1 MKKVNILIADDH
13 DLFRCGLKE
22 ILLSFDFVNTILE
35 ASDGIDVIK
44 FIENKNEQIDIL
56 ILDIQMPLLNG
67 FETIK
72 KVRLIN
78 TKVKVIILTMM
89 IQENI
94 MAQMLKED
102 INGFLLKNA
111 SKNELKETLI
121 SVIEKGHSFSEEM
134 IQVMHQAYLNKK
146 YIKQNKNYIKLS
158 ERENEILH
166 LICQEKTANEIAEEL
181 NISPRTV
188 EVHKQNLMEKTQ
200 TRNTV
205 GLVLYAIRNG
215 LIQCT

>member
-1 MKKVNILIADDH
+1 MKKINILIADDH

-22 ILLSFDFVNTILE
+22 LLLSFDFVENIFE
-35 ASDGIDVIK
+35 AADGIDVMHFFEK
-44 FIENKNEQIDIL
+44 KNENIDIL
-56 ILDIQMPLLNG
+56 ILDIQMPKLNG

-72 KVRLIN
+72 KLRTIN
-78 TKVKVIILTMM
+78 SKVKVIVLSMM
-89 IQENI
+89 MQENV

-102 INGFLLKNA
+102 INGFLSKNA
-111 SKNELKETLI
+111 SKNELKETLL
-121 SVIEKGHSFSEEM
+121 SVIEKGHCFSEDM
-134 IQVMHQAYLNKK
+134 IRVMHQAYLNKK
-146 YIKQNKNYIKLS
+146 YIKETKNYIKLS
-158 ERENEILH
+158 EREKQILE
-166 LICQEKTANEIAEEL
+166 LICQEKTANEIADDL

-215 LIQCT
+215 LINCA

>member
-1 MKKVNILIADDH
+1 MKDINVLIADDH
-13 DLFRCGLKE
+13 DLFRLGLKG
-22 ILLSFDFVNTILE
+22 IISSFNFVKNIFE
-35 ASDGIDVIK
+35 AADGIDVLHYL
-44 FIENKNEQIDIL
+44 ENKKEHIDII
-56 ILDIQMPLLNG
+56 ILDIQMPKLNG

-72 KVRLIN
+72 KIRTFNSEI
-78 TKVKVIILTMM
+78 KVIVLTMM
-89 IQENI
+89 VQENV

-111 SKNELKETLI
+111 SKSELEKTI
-121 SVIEKGHSFSEEM
+121 TSVIKNGHCFTEEM
-134 IQVMHQAYLNKK
+134 IRVMHQAYLNKRF
-146 YIKQNKNYIKLS
+146 IKETKNYIKLS
-158 ERENEILH
+158 ERENQILT
-166 LICQEKTANEIAEEL
+166 LICQEKTASEIAEEL

-215 LIQCT
+215 LIDCV

>member
-1 MKKVNILIADDH
+1 MKKINILIADDH

-22 ILLSFDFVNTILE
+22 LLLSFDFVENIFE
-35 ASDGIDVIK
+35 AADGIDVMHFFEK
-44 FIENKNEQIDIL
+44 KNENIDIL
-56 ILDIQMPLLNG
+56 ILDIQMPKLNG

-72 KVRLIN
+72 KLRTIN
-78 TKVKVIILTMM
+78 SKVKVIVLSMM
-89 IQENI
+89 MQENV

-102 INGFLLKNA
+102 INGFLSKNA
-111 SKNELKETLI
+111 SKNELKETLL
-121 SVIEKGHSFSEEM
+121 SVIEKGQCFSEEM
-134 IQVMHQAYLNKK
+134 IRVMHQAYLNKK
-146 YIKQNKNYIKLS
+146 YIKETKNYIKLS
-158 ERENEILH
+158 EREKQILE
-166 LICQEKTANEIAEEL
+166 LICQEKTANEIADDL

-215 LIQCT
+215 LINCA

>member
-1 MKKVNILIADDH
+1 MKKINILIADDH

-22 ILLSFDFVNTILE
+22 LLLSFDFVENIFE
-35 ASDGIDVIK
+35 AADGIDVMHFFEK
-44 FIENKNEQIDIL
+44 KNENIDVL
-56 ILDIQMPLLNG
+56 ILDIQMPKLNG

-72 KVRLIN
+72 KLRTIN
-78 TKVKVIILTMM
+78 SKVKVIVLSMM
-89 IQENI
+89 MQENV

-102 INGFLLKNA
+102 INGFLSKNA
-111 SKNELKETLI
+111 SKNELKETLL
-121 SVIEKGHSFSEEM
+121 SVIEKGHCFSEDM
-134 IQVMHQAYLNKK
+134 IRVMHQAYLNKK
-146 YIKQNKNYIKLS
+146 YIKETKNYIKLS
-158 ERENEILH
+158 EREKQILE
-166 LICQEKTANEIAEEL
+166 LICQEKTANEIADDL

-215 LIQCT
+215 LINCA

>member
-1 MKKVNILIADDH
+1 MKKINILIADDH

-22 ILLSFDFVNTILE
+22 LLLSFDFVENIFE
-35 ASDGIDVIK
+35 AADGIDVMRFFEK
-44 FIENKNEQIDIL
+44 KNENIDIL
-56 ILDIQMPLLNG
+56 ILDIQMPKLNG

-72 KVRLIN
+72 KLRTIN
-78 TKVKVIILTMM
+78 SKVKVIVLSMM
-89 IQENI
+89 MQENV

-102 INGFLLKNA
+102 INGFLSKNA
-111 SKNELKETLI
+111 SKNELKETLL
-121 SVIEKGHSFSEEM
+121 SVIEKGHCFSEDM
-134 IQVMHQAYLNKK
+134 IRVMHQAYLNKK
-146 YIKQNKNYIKLS
+146 YIKETKNYIKLS
-158 ERENEILH
+158 EREKQILE
-166 LICQEKTANEIAEEL
+166 LICQEKTANEIADDL

-215 LIQCT
+215 LINCA